1 MTFPGAKAGMSI
13 WTKANPKVRP
23 DPPHEGHALGFLTE
37 DRGGFAF
44 DGHRLSSLYRAA
56 IQTAFWLILHYG
68 PALSLQKYSN
78 PAAPRALAFRGMT

>member
-1 MTFPGAKAGMSI
+1 MTRAGGRGAMSI
-13 WTKANPKVRP
+13 WTKKKSGVRP
-23 DPPHEGHALGFLTE
+23 GLPYDRHATGFLTGN
-37 DRGGFAF
+37 RGGFSF